1 MTSPSLEQLVAELKR
16 NYLHKEP
23 TPLGP
28 GNRPALLVV
37 DFIEGFTSIQSPF
50 GGPWDDAIA
59 HTADLLRE
67 AHRND
72 VPAIFTTVEF
82 DKSDAETNLLIRKA
96 PAVAALTRGSHWTH
110 IDHRLPRHPTD
121 FVISKKHGS
130 AFFGTD
136 LAARLKSMQIDT
148 LLIAGCVTSGCVRAS
163 AVDAAQYG
171 FRPLVVREAVG
182 DRSVLANEAN
192 LLDIA
197 ARYGDVISIG
207 EGRGIVSRQGAKDA
221 KLAKNNSDC
230 SDL

>member
-1 MTSPSLEQLVAELKR
+1 MTSPPPDPLVEELR
-16 NYLHKEP
+16 RHYLHKEP

-28 GNRPALLVV
+28 GARLALLVV

-50 GGPWDDAIA
+50 GGPWDEAIA
-59 HTADLLRE
+59 HTANLLRD
-67 AHRND
+67 AHANY
-72 VPAIFTTVEF
+72 VPVIFTSVEF
-82 DKSDAETNLLIRKA
+82 DSSDLETNLLIRKA
-96 PAVAALTRGSHWTH
+96 PAVAALTRGSHWTNV
-110 IDHRLPRHPTD
+110 DHRLPRHPTD
-121 FVISKKHGS
+121 LVISKKHGS

-136 LAARLKSMQIDT
+136 LAARLQAMHTDT

-163 AVDAAQYG
+163 AVDAAQCG

-182 DRSVLANEAN
+182 DRSVLAHEAN

-221 KLAKNNSDC
+221 KFGV
-230 SDL
+230 